1 MFAGHL
7 CQCSDRYLC
16 SEIVLMERE
25 GRDACNCLSRCM
37 KRRGS
42 GYIKPSTAYNVLM
55 AFIPQASQA
64 AQEAEDNARKA
75 KNSVNSLLAVINDL
89 LDQLGKAVPF
99 SCLLTGKCWQPA

>member
-1 MFAGHL
+1 
-7 CQCSDRYLC
+7 
-16 SEIVLMERE
+16 MERE

-42 GYIKPSTAYNVLM
+42 GYIKPYTAYSVLM

-75 KNSVNSLLAVINDL
+75 KNSVNSLLAVINGL
-89 LDQLGKAVPF
+89 LDQLGKAVLF